1 MQRALHIHSHSH
13 AGCTRLTLS
22 AGGKKSTYVHEGT
35 LHLPTTA
42 HLPCFI
48 SSRGKKLHWILFEQ
62 ASMSSMTGT
71 YYTAFQSYV
80 LLVLYSGNESL

>member
-1 MQRALHIHSHSH
+1 MLRIHSHSH
-13 AGCTRLTLS
+13 AGCTQLTLS

-48 SSRGKKLHWILFEQ
+48 SFHGKKSCQILRQQPMYSNFVVIHFFILFTN
-62 ASMSSMTGT
+62 ATNDIL
-71 YYTAFQSYV
+71 F
-80 LLVLYSGNESL
+80 